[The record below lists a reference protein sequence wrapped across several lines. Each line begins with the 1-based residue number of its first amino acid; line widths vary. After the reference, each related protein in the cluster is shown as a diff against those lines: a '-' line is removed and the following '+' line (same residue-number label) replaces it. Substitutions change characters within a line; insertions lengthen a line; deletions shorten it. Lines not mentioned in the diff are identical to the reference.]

1 MSAER
6 GQEPQK
12 RKKKKKKLRNMVSNE
27 AIPVPDWLPCV
38 YVEKRQINQNKSH
51 HPKVIFSLHQQHLVI
66 IPRQQHTM

>member
-38 YVEKRQINQNKSH
+38 YVEKRQINHITQKL
-51 HPKVIFSLHQQHLVI
+51 FLVY
-66 IPRQQHTM
+66 TSST